1 MKQDVFEKY
10 PVPKA
15 VAVMALPTVLSMLVN
30 VFYNMADTLFVGWTK
45 DPNQVAAVSLTTPV
59 FLLLMAIGNMFG
71 IGGSSYISRLLGE
84 GNNEKVK
91 RVSAFCFYGSI
102 AAGII
107 MTIMFLAGM
116 PGILRMI
123 GASENTYGFAKEYL
137 TYVGW
142 GAVFVVFS
150 SAFGNIVRGEGAST
164 ISMLGM
170 MIGTV
175 VNIVLDPI
183 MILGLHM
190 GVAGA
195 GLATVIGNVCATV
208 FYLVYLVSKR
218 TCLSV
223 APKYFK
229 VGDRVLTGVFK
240 IGVPASMNNVLM
252 SASNIVLNIYL
263 VSYGDEVVAAMGV
276 AMKAN
281 MLIILTALGL
291 GMGVQPLVGYSYGAG
306 NMKRMKKVMKFGML
320 CNVVMGSVVTLLYFI
335 FAKQV
340 IGIFIDNTAVIS
352 YGVPMLRAL
361 MLSAPFIG
369 IMFVFNFSFQAMGKA
384 LPSVILSLGR
394 QGLFFFP
401 ILILGNI
408 VLGLD
413 GIIYAQPLADL
424 ASIVIALIMFLI
436 INKGL
441 KNKEQ
446 GVQK

>member
-15 VAVMALPTVLSMLVN
+15 VGVMALPTVLSMLVN

-102 AAGII
+102 VAGIL
-107 MTIMFLAGM
+107 MTIIFLAGM

-123 GASENTYGFAKEYL
+123 GASENTYGFAEEYL

-170 MIGTV
+170 MIGTI

-195 GLATVIGNVCATV
+195 GVATVIGNVCATV
-208 FYLVYLVSKR
+208 FYLIYLVSKK

-223 APKYFK
+223 APKHFTLR
-229 VGDRVLTGVFK
+229 DQVLTGVFK
-240 IGVPASMNNVLM
+240 IGIPASMNNVLM

-263 VSYGDEVVAAMGV
+263 VSYSDAVVAAMGV

-281 MLIILTALGL
+281 MLIVLTALGL

-306 NMKRMKKVMKFGML
+306 NVKRMKKVMKFGML
-320 CNVVMGSVVTLLYFI
+320 CNVIMGSMVTVLYFI

-352 YGVPMLRAL
+352 HGVPMLRAL
-361 MLSAPFIG
+361 MISAPFIG

-408 VLGLD
+408 AMGLD

-436 INKGL
+436 INKEL

-446 GVQK
+446 GVQE

>member
-15 VAVMALPTVLSMLVN
+15 AAVMALPTVLSMLVN

-102 AAGII
+102 VAGIL
-107 MTIMFLAGM
+107 MTIIFLAGM

-123 GASENTYGFAKEYL
+123 GASENTYGFAEEYL

-170 MIGTV
+170 MIGTI

-195 GLATVIGNVCATV
+195 GVATVIGNVCATV
-208 FYLVYLVSKR
+208 FYLIYLVSKK

-223 APKYFK
+223 APKHFTL
-229 VGDRVLTGVFK
+229 RNQVLTGVFK
-240 IGVPASMNNVLM
+240 IGIPASMNNVLM

-263 VSYGDEVVAAMGV
+263 VSYSDAVVAAMGV

-281 MLIILTALGL
+281 MLIVLTALGL

-306 NMKRMKKVMKFGML
+306 NVKRMKKVMKFGML
-320 CNVVMGSVVTLLYFI
+320 CNVIMGSMVTVLYFI

-352 YGVPMLRAL
+352 HGVPMLRAL
-361 MLSAPFIG
+361 MISAPFIG

-408 VLGLD
+408 AMGLD

-436 INKGL
+436 INKEL

-446 GVQK
+446 GVQE